1 MQQPE
6 ISIHPLIGRLR
17 CFLIRQVPQHFSL
30 CILIHTINC
39 KLIKLHRHH
48 PPGYSDS
55 NSDPASSNI
64 YLRWEVTKE
73 QTAYLYHRILTS
85 AGYSASSVE
94 KYHYHSDCH
103 RHIRGSLILIAGVLA
118 ILKYRN
124 HGVPAKVAI
133 IRNKVLVNDLFNFQ
147 AKRLPFLLSGMNPFT
162 HLDKG
167 V

>member
-1 MQQPE
+1 MILPLVQIKKYGGKKAFQSVHIF
-6 ISIHPLIGRLR
+6 ISCQAKCL
-17 CFLIRQVPQHFSL
+17 
-30 CILIHTINC
+30 
-39 KLIKLHRHH
+39 
-48 PPGYSDS
+48 
-55 NSDPASSNI
+55 
-64 YLRWEVTKE
+64 WEVTKE

-103 RHIRGSLILIAGVLA
+103 RHIRGNLILITGVLA

>member
-1 MQQPE
+1 MVIFLLLQLYPHFY
-6 ISIHPLIGRLR
+6 ILSSDNPFLFFNLKFFLSHPVFSPSIFCIG
-17 CFLIRQVPQHFSL
+17 F
-30 CILIHTINC
+30 
-39 KLIKLHRHH
+39 
-48 PPGYSDS
+48 Y
-55 NSDPASSNI
+55 
-64 YLRWEVTKE
+64 
-73 QTAYLYHRILTS
+73 S

-103 RHIRGSLILIAGVLA
+103 RHIRSNLILIAGVLA